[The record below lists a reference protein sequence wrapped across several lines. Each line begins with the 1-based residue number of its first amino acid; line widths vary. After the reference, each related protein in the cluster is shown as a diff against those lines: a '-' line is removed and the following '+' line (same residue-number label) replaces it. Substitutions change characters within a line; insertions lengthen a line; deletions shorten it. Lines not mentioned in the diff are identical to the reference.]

1 MDEHGRITTRYGI
14 GELYGKNLARLSG
27 ARIRELA
34 GSPVKSRE
42 CPFREAPCNKPSGV
56 CTMRLYRKRGELG
69 IPCSDGLVTMCPSRF
84 LEGGEVFSWVGKE
97 LLDAEAPVIL
107 RELPFLVSTDG
118 KKKKAVGKIDMVLV
132 DSHTDL
138 LSWCALEMQAVYFS
152 GKAMSSDFRQ
162 MKNWR
167 KDGIPFPSQQ
177 RRPDFRSSGPKRLMP
192 QLQTKVP
199 TISRWGKKTAVVVDL
214 PFWDSLG
221 AMTEVES
228 VSDCDIAWFVVDYA
242 KNGKTK
248 EFGLT
253 KHSLHLTTLNRAVEG
268 LTGGVPTSQPAFE
281 AELRKRL
288 KATLQ

>member
-1 MDEHGRITTRYGI
+1 
-14 GELYGKNLARLSG
+14 
-27 ARIRELA
+27 
-34 GSPVKSRE
+34 
-42 CPFREAPCNKPSGV
+42 
-56 CTMRLYRKRGELG
+56 
-69 IPCSDGLVTMCPSRF
+69 MCPSRF